1 MPKAIVRSLCTVV
14 EVSDEFCSYSRYSL
28 LLFKYINLFNFKK
41 MRSKILNVVV
51 IRPVNSLQLF
61 VWQLLTMIQF
71 LFDFVAMTF
80 ITILLVVYSVALSV
94 PDGLFVTVMLVLFI
108 LSFYL

>member
-1 MPKAIVRSLCTVV
+1 
-14 EVSDEFCSYSRYSL
+14 
-28 LLFKYINLFNFKK
+28 

-61 VWQLLTMIQF
+61 VWRLLTMIQF
-71 LFDFVAMTF
+71 LFDFLAMTF